1 MNYGKLF
8 VPKAIAPLNRPRG
21 KSKTITRRCN
31 NEPARHSTKT
41 CDGPGTPSPRH
52 STKKRKSPTPRESPS
67 ASAPCSAVLSASFDA
82 EYNSIPDSALLD
94 LVHSDDDNNVSDL
107 GATAPS
113 RASIASPLVSPSA
126 KITPSP
132 PHVPHVSHVSH
143 DSPGFHQSL
152 VDDLDVSDDGVP
164 SPIDNSHTPS
174 ARASA
179 SARGPRPITPSFPNS
194 PPPRIRPI
202 TSNDSNPSPS
212 HTYTDQQYVPEDRD
226 YAMDYEAVMTTIT
239 DFNSMSNFIFRGG
252 ARRVRR
258 SGMYVQYTRE
268 DVIPIL
274 EELKTMIDRLFRRL
288 NG

>member
-1 MNYGKLF
+1 MTHSRRGNFGRRVGTVLKQQNILKSLTVNYGKLF
-8 VPKAIAPLNRPRG
+8 APRAIAPLNRPRG

-31 NEPARHSTKT
+31 NEPARHSPKT
-41 CDGPGTPSPRH
+41 CDGPGTPSPRQ
-52 STKKRKSPTPRESPS
+52 STKKRKSPTPRQSPS
-67 ASAPCSAVLSASFDA
+67 ASAPCSAVLSVSFVA

-113 RASIASPLVSPSA
+113 
-126 KITPSP
+126 
-132 PHVPHVSHVSH
+132 PH
-143 DSPGFHQSL
+143 
-152 VDDLDVSDDGVP
+152 
-164 SPIDNSHTPS
+164 
-174 ARASA
+174 
-179 SARGPRPITPSFPNS
+179 PITPSFPTS

-274 EELKTMIDRLFRRL
+274 QELKTMIDRLFRRL
-288 NG
+288 DG